1 MKIFFEEKWQKI
13 FWREYTAFYDKEE
26 AEWLIV
32 GDTFEEFRRKLNPMR
47 SIDHSGEVAK
57 YMMKLS
63 LNELGKSFLNV
74 DKFVSQNSALY
85 WYKTKRRMRYNEKNQ
100 IYKLKI

>member
-1 MKIFFEEKWQKI
+1 MKIFFEENDKNL
-13 FWREYTAFYDKEE
+13 WREYHCYYDKEE

-47 SIDHSGEVAK
+47 SIDHSGEVVE

-74 DKFVSQNSALY
+74 DKFVSQNQPY
-85 WYKTKRRMRYNEKNQ
+85 TDTRPKGE
-100 IYKLKI
+100 